1 MPVLNLFCGYSVLSY
16 KLATSFLTFSM
27 FFLLG
32 KNGKSL
38 WRSCNFP
45 KYWTSTSRKYPLSFS
60 SLCFFFEIF
69 IKLRSIFDPFK
80 IIYTAWKVSKYEFF
94 SGPYFPEFGLNISVF
109 SPNAGKYGPEKTLY
123 MDTFHTVLL
132 EAFATLPTHIN
143 YLLPNTEYMSIFY
156 FHHNLS
162 HICY

>member
-1 MPVLNLFCGYSVLSY
+1 MVNHCEDHAIFQNTEHQLQENILYH
-16 KLATSFLTFSM
+16 FLHYV
-27 FFLLG
+27 FF
-32 KNGKSL
+32 
-38 WRSCNFP
+38 F
-45 KYWTSTSRKYPLSFS
+45 F
-60 SLCFFFEIF
+60 FFFEIF

-80 IIYTAWKVSKYEFF
+80 IIYTAWKVSKYGVF

-123 MDTFHTVLL
+123 MDTFHAVLL
-132 EAFATLPTHIN
+132 EAFATHIN
-143 YLLPNTEYMSIFY
+143 YLPTNTEYMSILY

>member
-1 MPVLNLFCGYSVLSY
+1 MVNHCEDHAIFQNIEHQLQENILYH
-16 KLATSFLTFSM
+16 FLQV
-27 FFLLG
+27 FF
-32 KNGKSL
+32 
-38 WRSCNFP
+38 F
-45 KYWTSTSRKYPLSFS
+45 
-60 SLCFFFEIF
+60 FFFEIF

-80 IIYTAWKVSKYEFF
+80 IIYTEWKVSKYGVF
-94 SGPYFPEFGLNISVF
+94 SGSYFPKFGLNISVF

-123 MDTFHTVLL
+123 MDTFHAVLL

-143 YLLPNTEYMSIFY
+143 HLPPNTEYMSIFY